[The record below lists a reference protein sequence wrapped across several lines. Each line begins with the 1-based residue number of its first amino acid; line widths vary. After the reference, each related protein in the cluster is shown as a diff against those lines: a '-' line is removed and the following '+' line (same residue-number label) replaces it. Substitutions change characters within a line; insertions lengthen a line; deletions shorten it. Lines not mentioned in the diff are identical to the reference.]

1 MPLIISAAD
10 LKKQNKINVPNF
22 QGAWYCA
29 SSLICRQFRWGT
41 NLWAPMRE
49 EWCITLRTMRSCL
62 DGEEKHSALPELN
75 LATARRGVN
84 TCCVYL
90 CNYWKRLMFSLY
102 HSFGPQFSFGKLQ
115 NKWTR
120 KGSAQH
126 WSFNSMTCYHDSRVI
141 RFCILSV

>member
-1 MPLIISAAD
+1 MTRFSLSCWSCLETSAAALFSSFFIFWADSMPLIISAAD

-41 NLWAPMRE
+41 NLWAPTRE

-90 CNYWKRLMFSLY
+90 CNYWKQLMFSLY
-102 HSFGPQFSFGKLQ
+102 HSFGPQFSFWQASK
-115 NKWTR
+115 
-120 KGSAQH
+120 
-126 WSFNSMTCYHDSRVI
+126 
-141 RFCILSV
+141 